1 MTRELCWILLYTRPR
16 AETWTEITLRK
27 AGHPTLLPRVRQRR
41 GFGPLFPRYVL
52 AALAH
57 EDELA
62 ILRPPGGVL
71 YVVHS
76 GDAPARVPGEL
87 VRAVR
92 ARMDARGL
100 VQLDLAGTADLLF
113 APSRRERVRALL
125 HAAHAGLPTIA

>member
-16 AETWTEITLRK
+16 AETWTEINVRK
-27 AGHPTLLPRVRQRR
+27 AGYPTLLPRLRQRR

-52 AALAH
+52 AGLAH

-62 ILRPPGGVL
+62 TLRAPGGVL
-71 YVVHS
+71 YIVHS
-76 GDAPARVPGEL
+76 GDAPAWVPGEL

-100 VQLDLAGTADLLF
+100 VHLDPAGAADPLF

-125 HAAHAGLPTIA
+125 SASHAAVPTIA